1 MTPTALLRRLLLAL
15 PTLLGVIVVVF
26 VLLRLVPGDPVS
38 MMIPGEATPAEIA
51 HLRASYGLDK
61 PIGEQFLIYLGG
73 VLRGDFGTSISL
85 KQNVLGLVM
94 GRLPATLELAL
105 TAMVLA
111 VSAGF
116 ALALVSVLRAGSWL
130 ELAIDAVNSTTLAI
144 PEFLWALILI
154 LLLAVLWPVLPIS
167 GRSDPTQSMR
177 FVTQFYLL
185 ESLVRGNF
193 ALAAELAKYLV
204 LPALALSLP
213 LMAVITRV
221 LKASLQEA
229 MVQDYILFARAN
241 GFGRMPG
248 ATRRR
253 PAQRP
258 HPDRHR
264 HRRALHFSRR
274 QHGSGRADLFLS
286 RHRQHA
292 LRGRGQPRS
301 AAHPGR
307 HHRLCRPLHP
317 LEPDHRRDLSV
328 HQSPG
333 QTFVKLPPPRSSG
346 I

>member
-105 TAMVLA
+105 TAMVMA

-116 ALALVSVLRAGSWL
+116 ALALVSVLQAGSWL
-130 ELAIDAVNSTTLAI
+130 ELAIDAVNSTALAI

-241 GFGRMPG
+241 GFGRMRVLLGDALPNALIQTLTVTGVHFIFLVGSTVLVELIFSYPG
-248 ATRRR
+248 IGNM
-253 PAQRP
+253 
-258 HPDRHR
+258 
-264 HRRALHFSRR
+264 LYE
-274 QHGSGRADLFLS
+274 
-286 RHRQHA
+286 
-292 LRGRGQPRS
+292 
-301 AAHPGR
+301 AAVN
-307 HHRLCRPLHP
+307 
-317 LEPDHRRDLSV
+317 RDLPLIQGV
-328 HQSPG
+328 
-333 QTFVKLPPPRSSG
+333 TIVFAVLFILLNLIIDVTYLFINPRVRHL
-346 I
+346 

>member
-1 MTPTALLRRLLLAL
+1 M
-15 PTLLGVIVVVF
+15 
-26 VLLRLVPGDPVS
+26 
-38 MMIPGEATPAEIA
+38 
-51 HLRASYGLDK
+51 
-61 PIGEQFLIYLGG
+61 
-73 VLRGDFGTSISL
+73 LRGDFGTSISL

-241 GFGRMPG
+241 GFGRMRVLLGDALPNALIQTVTVTGVHFIFVGSTVLVELIFSYPG
-248 ATRRR
+248 IGNM
-253 PAQRP
+253 
-258 HPDRHR
+258 
-264 HRRALHFSRR
+264 LYE
-274 QHGSGRADLFLS
+274 
-286 RHRQHA
+286 
-292 LRGRGQPRS
+292 
-301 AAHPGR
+301 AAVN
-307 HHRLCRPLHP
+307 
-317 LEPDHRRDLSV
+317 RDLPLIQGV
-328 HQSPG
+328 
-333 QTFVKLPPPRSSG
+333 TIVFAVLFILLNLIIDVTYLFINPRVRHL
-346 I
+346 

>member
-26 VLLRLVPGDPVS
+26 VLLRIVPGDPVS

-61 PIGEQFLIYLGG
+61 PIGEQFVIYLGG

-85 KQNVLGLVM
+85 KQDVLGLVM

-116 ALALVSVLRAGSWL
+116 ALALVSVLQAGRWL
-130 ELAIDAVNSTTLAI
+130 ELAIDAVTSTTLAI

-154 LLLAVLWPVLPIS
+154 LMLGVLWPVLPIS

-185 ESLVRGNF
+185 ESLARGNF
-193 ALAAELAKYLV
+193 DLAAELAKYLV

-229 MVQDYILFARAN
+229 MVQDYILFARVN
-241 GFGRMPG
+241 GFGRMRVLLGDALPNALIQTVTVTGVHFIFLVGSTVLVELIFSYPG
-248 ATRRR
+248 IGNM
-253 PAQRP
+253 
-258 HPDRHR
+258 
-264 HRRALHFSRR
+264 LYE
-274 QHGSGRADLFLS
+274 
-286 RHRQHA
+286 
-292 LRGRGQPRS
+292 
-301 AAHPGR
+301 AAVN
-307 HHRLCRPLHP
+307 
-317 LEPDHRRDLSV
+317 RDLPLIQGV
-328 HQSPG
+328 
-333 QTFVKLPPPRSSG
+333 TIVFAVLFILLNLVIDVAYLFINPRVRHL
-346 I
+346 